1 MDISELTVTAKTAVT
16 TSPSSRITFSTDQLP
31 PGFVATLQT
40 ALHRLDALD
49 DSARQTGDY
58 LSGLKEDFRLLRRQ
72 AGQFVREQGENISN
86 LESNVPK

>member
-1 MDISELTVTAKTAVT
+1 MDQSESTSGPKTALAR
-16 TSPSSRITFSTDQLP
+16 SPSSRITFSADQFP
-31 PGFVATLQT
+31 PCFVATLQT